1 MHKSRLG
8 ALVIDCQTDDL
19 SNAVGFWSAALGRDA
34 AMNDQHNPRYV
45 KLADKS
51 GEMQVLL
58 QQVDHPSWVHID
70 IETDDM
76 AAEVRRLEALG
87 AHVIGQ
93 IKTWTV
99 MEAPTGHCFC
109 VVNPVRDK
117 FKQGANQWS

>member
-19 SNAVGFWSAALGRDA
+19 GEAAAFWSAALGRDA
-34 AMNDQHNPRYV
+34 EMNDQRNPCYV
-45 KLADKS
+45 KLTDKS

-58 QQVDHPSWVHID
+58 QRAEHPSWVHID

-76 AAEVRRLEALG
+76 SAEVRRLEALG
-87 AHVIGQ
+87 AQVIGQ

-99 MEAPTGHCFC
+99 LEAPTGHCFC

-117 FKQGANQWS
+117 FRQHANQWS